1 MELTADEEAVV
12 FGKSDNVSI
21 TELDVDSSTVVVV
34 SSDDEKDSGDGD
46 VLVTGAAVEEMVS
59 VSLVRSGDNAMEET
73 VSTSAEAT
81 SDVASGAVAVLESS
95 AIVVGDSDRLADAL
109 RELTTGFVDAET
121 ISGAAA
127 DAEVTS
133 SEDEIPTSVA
143 NALVLVTSVLV
154 YGSSTDTT
162 VVEEDGTGS
171 VSNVLI
177 G

>member
-1 MELTADEEAVV
+1 VDAVI
-12 FGKSDNVSI
+12 SN
-21 TELDVDSSTVVVV
+21 
-34 SSDDEKDSGDGD
+34 
-46 VLVTGAAVEEMVS
+46 
-59 VSLVRSGDNAMEET
+59 
-73 VSTSAEAT
+73 
-81 SDVASGAVAVLESS
+81 VASG
-95 AIVVGDSDRLADAL
+95 VGTSL
-109 RELTTGFVDAET
+109 DAET

-143 NALVLVTSVLV
+143 NALVLVTSVLM
-154 YGSSTDTT
+154 YGSLTDAT

>member
-1 MELTADEEAVV
+1 MVDGVGVAVGLTSV
-12 FGKSDNVSI
+12 
-21 TELDVDSSTVVVV
+21 SSTV
-34 SSDDEKDSGDGD
+34 
-46 VLVTGAAVEEMVS
+46 
-59 VSLVRSGDNAMEET
+59 DNAMEET

-109 RELTTGFVDAET
+109 RELTTGFVDAVISNVASEVGTSLDAET

-143 NALVLVTSVLV
+143 NALVLVTSVLM
-154 YGSSTDTT
+154 YGSSTDAT